1 MEDLK
6 RVYVTQDDDGHNYV
20 IPYELKEEFQNR
32 LDAISKLAFLDGEEL
47 TETFIDKFSKYCTGG
62 DINLIELYARI

>member
-6 RVYVTQDDDGHNYV
+6 RVYVTQDNDGHNYV
-20 IPYELKEEFQNR
+20 IPYDMRADFRVSLEHYETSD
-32 LDAISKLAFLDGEEL
+32 DAQEHFDAV
-47 TETFIDKFSKYCTGG
+47 FSKYLTGG